1 MEATA
6 GTSPAGC
13 GVTAMFLEHAKED
26 DYPAIIELVNAAYRG
41 TGAVESWNIETG
53 IIEGTRLTDSLLRQD
68 LATKPDAHFLVH
80 RDLAGGAIVGTVWLE
95 PVNNRAWYLGL
106 FTIDPALQKQH
117 LGRKLLSAAED
128 FARAHKAKSI
138 RMGVLSVRSAL
149 VAWYQRRG
157 YQLTG
162 ETEPYPYGD
171 NRFGTPLRDDLEFV
185 ILGKQL

>member
-1 MEATA
+1 MI
-6 GTSPAGC
+6 
-13 GVTAMFLEHAKED
+13 LEHAKEA
-26 DYPAIIELVNAAYRG
+26 DYPAIINLVNAAYRG

-68 LATKPDAHFLVH
+68 LATKPHAHFLIH
-80 RDLAGGAIVGTVWLE
+80 RDPASGVIIGTVWLE
-95 PVNNRAWYLGL
+95 PVNDDGAWYLGL

-117 LGRKLLSAAED
+117 LGRGLLSAAED
-128 FARAHKAKSI
+128 FATAHGAKSI

-149 VAWYQRRG
+149 IAWYQRRG

-171 NRFGTPLRDDLEFV
+171 NRFGTPLRDDLEFL
-185 ILGKQL
+185 ILTKQL